1 MSRFHGPQHRGALR
15 TYREAARVEAESRQQ
30 SERERDLNRSTQR
43 SNALREWLRSP
54 EGRASQRF
62 WRDLERRL
70 GCALRG
76 TQT

>member
-1 MSRFHGPQHRGALR
+1 MSRFSGPQGRGAMR

-30 SERERDLNRSTQR
+30 AERGLQLARATQR
-43 SNALREWLRSP
+43 SNALREWIRSP

-62 WRDLERRL
+62 WRDLEHRL
-70 GCALRG
+70 GAALAS